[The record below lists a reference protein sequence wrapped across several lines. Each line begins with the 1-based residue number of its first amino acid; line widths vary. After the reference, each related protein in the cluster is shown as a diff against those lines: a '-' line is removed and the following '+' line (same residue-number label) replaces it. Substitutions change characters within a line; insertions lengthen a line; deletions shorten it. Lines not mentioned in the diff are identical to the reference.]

1 MKKNIL
7 LLVILAFFVTGCG
20 SSKMDEYEVDYNL
33 KINDVFYE
41 SITVALPKDAYDIA
55 GKDSKK
61 NENYNSLEYSLLK
74 SDINPIFSNYDELYR
89 KEINKY
95 NNMVEVNLKYNY
107 PEKYYVY
114 NNFITSCFS
123 NYDLISS
130 DDNFEIK
137 LSGAFICGNKIEKLN
152 ISVTSNY
159 DVLESNGKKDGKTY
173 TWSIGKKDFEK
184 IDIDYKISR
193 KYSKMAKEAVN
204 GKGNDKRATTIRN
217 LRIVTFVI
225 MIIVIIAFSV
235 RFYFMKKDLE

>member
-1 MKKNIL
+1 M
-7 LLVILAFFVTGCG
+7 
-20 SSKMDEYEVDYNL
+20 
-33 KINDVFYE
+33 
-41 SITVALPKDAYDIA
+41 
-55 GKDSKK
+55 
-61 NENYNSLEYSLLK
+61 
-74 SDINPIFSNYDELYR
+74 
-89 KEINKY
+89 
-95 NNMVEVNLKYNY
+95 
-107 PEKYYVY
+107 
-114 NNFITSCFS
+114 
-123 NYDLISS
+123 
-130 DDNFEIK
+130 
-137 LSGAFICGNKIEKLN
+137 N